1 MGNNWFIIIFFQ
13 KVKVLNTLKDKEQ
26 IMQYKTKIIY
36 DFLHETGSDIT

>member
-26 IMQYKTKIIY
+26 IMQYKTKKIY